1 MLAAVCVALAW
12 RALPQRGVT
21 QLGAHKWLHRV
32 AECGKRQHGDARLH
46 PRPLAVTAQKS
57 DREKWPDAVGD
68 AWRSI
73 VSLGLCV
80 LTACASES
88 GGCLKMSGVLRRP
101 PAGLVALSRHTR
113 TRAKGRNPCP
123 GKSSSAARPFSRALS
138 SRAVHPESKLAIFP
152 PGRFGVC
159 VVKCLARPVQVVQEE
174 VGNTLQ
180 IQVDGLVMNRVKTHF
195 PNWLLALKRSIFFSN
210 RSRWTRRW
218 TLRRRRW
225 IK

>member
-12 RALPQRGVT
+12 RALPQRGVA
-21 QLGAHKWLHRV
+21 QLGAHVLHRV

-101 PAGLVALSRHTR
+101 PAGLLALSRHTR
-113 TRAKGRNPCP
+113 SRAKGRNPCP

-180 IQVDGLVMNRVKTHF
+180 IQVAGLVMNRVKTHF